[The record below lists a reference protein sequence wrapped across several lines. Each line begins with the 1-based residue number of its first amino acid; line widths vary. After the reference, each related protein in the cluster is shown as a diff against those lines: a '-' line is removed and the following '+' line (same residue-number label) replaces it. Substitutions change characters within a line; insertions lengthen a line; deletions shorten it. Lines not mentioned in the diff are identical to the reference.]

1 MPTVEMMYDKRPTP
15 TIYAIC
21 INENREETLRVLQLL
36 FNYGYVFDARRR
48 LKAIPKFLEEYGL
61 KTKTKFCDWF
71 WIILNKDEECK
82 MVISAWS
89 CMPSYAVEIT
99 VEDFLK
105 FHASVAVL
113 AIKKEVNNTN
123 VPTNL

>member
-71 WIILNKDEECK
+71 SSLQGQTNHRW
-82 MVISAWS
+82 
-89 CMPSYAVEIT
+89 
-99 VEDFLK
+99 K
-105 FHASVAVL
+105 FYRKNCLDRLASTCYL
-113 AIKKEVNNTN
+113 G
-123 VPTNL
+123 